1 MPKKDSDEFWDRIC
15 QGVAA
20 KAPEAFKDCD
30 LDFTLSVKNADGS
43 EKTIYEHEVSKDDGT
58 NSYN

>member
-1 MPKKDSDEFWDRIC
+1 MAKNKSDEFWDRIWH
-15 QGVAA
+15 GVAE

-58 NSYN
+58 NSDN